1 MYQILSYPIKEGQP
15 TWPGNPAFSLEP
27 HTSIAGGDTANT
39 CTIHLFNHYGTHL
52 DGPMHF
58 YGKGIPLDQVP
69 FGHFFFHKPLL
80 LDIPKEPGAKLM
92 PEDLIPH
99 REDVKDADLLLIRT
113 GFSKYRREKPD
124 VYENNGPAVSSR
136 LARYLQDNM
145 SHLKAL
151 ALDFVSLASYSDTKD
166 GDLAHQIMLG
176 MFHDRYICIIEDVN
190 MEGLPS
196 GFLKNAAAVPLII
209 EGIDSSPSPCGRSTD
224 AYVTVYAAVQAAV

>member
-27 HTSIAGGDTANT
+27 HTSIAGGDTDNT
-39 CTIHLFNHYGTHL
+39 CTIHLFNHYGTH
-52 DGPMHF
+52 MHF

-166 GDLAHQIMLG
+166 GDLAHQVMLG

-209 EGIDSSPSPCGRSTD
+209 EGIDSSP
-224 AYVTVYAAVQAAV
+224 VTMWAEY

>member
-1 MYQILSYPIKEGQP
+1 
-15 TWPGNPAFSLEP
+15 
-27 HTSIAGGDTANT
+27 
-39 CTIHLFNHYGTHL
+39 
-52 DGPMHF
+52 
-58 YGKGIPLDQVP
+58 
-69 FGHFFFHKPLL
+69 
-80 LDIPKEPGAKLM
+80 M

-176 MFHDRYICIIEDVN
+176 MYHDRYICIIEDVN

-209 EGIDSSPSPCGRSTD
+209 EGIDSSP
-224 AYVTVYAAVQAAV
+224 VTMWAEY

>member
-15 TWPGNPAFSLEP
+15 TWPGNPTFGLEP

-39 CTIHLFNHYGTHL
+39 CTIRLFNHYGTHL

-58 YGKGIPLDQVP
+58 YGKGISLDQVP
-69 FGHFFFHKPLL
+69 FERFFFHKPLL
-80 LDIPKEPGAKLM
+80 IDIPKEPGEKLM

-99 REDVKDADLLLIRT
+99 REDAKDADLLLIRT
-113 GFSKYRREKPD
+113 GFSKYRREQPD

-136 LARYLQDNM
+136 LARYLQDHM
-145 SHLKAL
+145 GHLKAV
-151 ALDFVSLASYSDTKD
+151 ALDFVSLASYSDTED

-176 MFHDRYICIIEDVN
+176 MYHDRYICIIEDVN
-190 MEGLPS
+190 MEGLPP

-209 EGIDSSPSPCGRSTD
+209 EGIDSSP
-224 AYVTVYAAVQAAV
+224 VTMWAEY

>member
-1 MYQILSYPIKEGQP
+1 MYQILSYPIKKGQP

-69 FGHFFFHKPLL
+69 FGLFLFHNPLL
-80 LDIPKEPGAKLM
+80 LYIPKEPGAKLM

-124 VYENNGPAVSSR
+124 LYENNGPAVSSR

-176 MFHDRYICIIEDVN
+176 MYHNRYICIIEDVN

-209 EGIDSSPSPCGRSTD
+209 EGIDSSP
-224 AYVTVYAAVQAAV
+224 VTMWAEY

>member
-1 MYQILSYPIKEGQP
+1 MYQILSYPIKKGQP

-69 FGHFFFHKPLL
+69 FGQFFFHKPLL

-124 VYENNGPAVSSR
+124 LYENNGPAVSSR

-151 ALDFVSLASYSDTKD
+151 ALDFVSLASDSGTKD

-176 MFHDRYICIIEDVN
+176 MYHNRYICIIEDVN

-209 EGIDSSPSPCGRSTD
+209 EGIDSSP
-224 AYVTVYAAVQAAV
+224 VTMWAEY

>member
-1 MYQILSYPIKEGQP
+1 MYQILSYPIKKGQP
-15 TWPGNPAFSLEP
+15 TWAGNPAFSLEP

-58 YGKGIPLDQVP
+58 CEKGIPLDQVP
-69 FGHFFFHKPLL
+69 FGQFFFHKPLL

-124 VYENNGPAVSSR
+124 LYENNGPAVSSR

-176 MFHDRYICIIEDVN
+176 MYHNRYICIIEDVN

-209 EGIDSSPSPCGRSTD
+209 EGIDSSP
-224 AYVTVYAAVQAAV
+224 VTMWAEY

>member
-1 MYQILSYPIKEGQP
+1 MYQILSYPIKKGQP

-39 CTIHLFNHYGTHL
+39 CIIHLFNHYGTHL

-69 FGHFFFHKPLL
+69 FGQFFFHKPLL

-124 VYENNGPAVSSR
+124 LYENNGPAVSSR

-145 SHLKAL
+145 SHL
-151 ALDFVSLASYSDTKD
+151 
-166 GDLAHQIMLG
+166 GPG
-176 MFHDRYICIIEDVN
+176 
-190 MEGLPS
+190 P
-196 GFLKNAAAVPLII
+196 GFCVPCLLQRHK
-209 EGIDSSPSPCGRSTD
+209 GWGSRPPDHAWHVPQPLYLHHRGC
-224 AYVTVYAAVQAAV
+224 

>member
-1 MYQILSYPIKEGQP
+1 MKMYEISSRAGYENAAYFSAAFKPVSYTHLDVYKRQ
-15 TWPGNPAFSLEP
+15 
-27 HTSIAGGDTANT
+27 ANT

-136 LARYLQDNM
+136 LARYLQD
-145 SHLKAL
+145 L
-151 ALDFVSLASYSDTKD
+151 SLIHISPLPLPP
-166 GDLAHQIMLG
+166 GQGQIP
-176 MFHDRYICIIEDVN
+176 RQ
-190 MEGLPS
+190 
-196 GFLKNAAAVPLII
+196 
-209 EGIDSSPSPCGRSTD
+209 SPGSWT
-224 AYVTVYAAVQAAV
+224 

>member
-69 FGHFFFHKPLL
+69 FGQFFFHKPLL

-92 PEDLIPH
+92 P
-99 REDVKDADLLLIRT
+99 DVKDADLLLIRT

-124 VYENNGPAVSSR
+124 LYENNGPAVSSR

-176 MFHDRYICIIEDVN
+176 MYHNRYICIIEDVN

-209 EGIDSSPSPCGRSTD
+209 EGIDSSP
-224 AYVTVYAAVQAAV
+224 VTMWAEY

>member
-1 MYQILSYPIKEGQP
+1 MYQILSYPIKKGQP

-58 YGKGIPLDQVP
+58 YGKGITQYQVH
-69 FGHFFFHKPLL
+69 FGQFFFHNPLL

-124 VYENNGPAVSSR
+124 LYENNGPAVSSR

-176 MFHDRYICIIEDVN
+176 MYHNRYICIIEDVN

-209 EGIDSSPSPCGRSTD
+209 EGIDSSP
-224 AYVTVYAAVQAAV
+224 VTMWAEY

>member
-1 MYQILSYPIKEGQP
+1 MYQILSYPIKKGQP

-69 FGHFFFHKPLL
+69 FGQFFFHKPLL

-176 MFHDRYICIIEDVN
+176 MYHNRYICIIEDVN

-196 GFLKNAAAVPLII
+196 GFLKNAAAVPLIHR
-209 EGIDSSPSPCGRSTD
+209 GH
-224 AYVTVYAAVQAAV
+224 

>member
-15 TWPGNPAFSLEP
+15 TWPGNPTFSLEP

-58 YGKGIPLDQVP
+58 YGKGISLDQVP
-69 FGHFFFHKPLL
+69 FKHFFFHKPLL
-80 LDIPKEPGAKLM
+80 LDIPKEPGGKLM
-92 PEDLIPH
+92 PEDLILY
-99 REDVKDADLLLIRT
+99 REYVKDADLLLIRT
-113 GFSKYRREKPD
+113 GFWKYRGEKPD

-145 SHLKAL
+145 GHLKAV

-176 MFHDRYICIIEDVN
+176 MYHSRYICIIEDVN

-196 GFLKNAAAVPLII
+196 GFLKHAAAVPLMI
-209 EGIDSSPSPCGRSTD
+209 ECIDSSP
-224 AYVTVYAAVQAAV
+224 VTMWAEY

>member
-1 MYQILSYPIKEGQP
+1 MYQLLSYPIKEGQP
-15 TWPGNPAFSLEP
+15 TWPGNPACSLEP
-27 HTSIAGGDTANT
+27 PTSIAGGDTANT

-52 DGPMHF
+52 VGPMHF
-58 YGKGIPLDQVP
+58 YGKGIPLDEVP
-69 FGHFFFHKPLL
+69 FGQFFFHKPLL

-124 VYENNGPAVSSR
+124 LYENNGPAVSSR

-209 EGIDSSPSPCGRSTD
+209 EGIDSSP
-224 AYVTVYAAVQAAV
+224 VTMWAEY

>member
-1 MYQILSYPIKEGQP
+1 MYQILSYPIKKGQP

-69 FGHFFFHKPLL
+69 FGQFFFHKPLL

-124 VYENNGPAVSSR
+124 LYENNGPAVSSR

-166 GDLAHQIMLG
+166 WH
-176 MFHDRYICIIEDVN
+176 
-190 MEGLPS
+190 
-196 GFLKNAAAVPLII
+196 VPQPLYLHHR
-209 EGIDSSPSPCGRSTD
+209 GC
-224 AYVTVYAAVQAAV
+224 

>member
-1 MYQILSYPIKEGQP
+1 MYQILSYPIKKGQP

-58 YGKGIPLDQVP
+58 YGKGIPLDQGP
-69 FGHFFFHKPLL
+69 FGQFFFHNPLL

-124 VYENNGPAVSSR
+124 LYENNGPAVSSR

-176 MFHDRYICIIEDVN
+176 MYHNRYICIIEDVTL
-190 MEGLPS
+190 EGLPS
-196 GFLKNAAAVPLII
+196 GFLKHAAAVPLII
-209 EGIDSSPSPCGRSTD
+209 EGIDSSP
-224 AYVTVYAAVQAAV
+224 VTMWAEY

>member
-1 MYQILSYPIKEGQP
+1 MYQILSYPIKKGQP

-69 FGHFFFHKPLL
+69 FGQFFFHKPLL

-124 VYENNGPAVSSR
+124 LYENNGPAVSSR
-136 LARYLQDNM
+136 LPGTFR
-145 SHLKAL
+145 
-151 ALDFVSLASYSDTKD
+151 
-166 GDLAHQIMLG
+166 
-176 MFHDRYICIIEDVN
+176 II
-190 MEGLPS
+190 
-196 GFLKNAAAVPLII
+196 
-209 EGIDSSPSPCGRSTD
+209 
-224 AYVTVYAAVQAAV
+224 

>member
-1 MYQILSYPIKEGQP
+1 MYQILSYPIKKGQP

-124 VYENNGPAVSSR
+124 LYENNGPAVSSR

-151 ALDFVSLASYSDTKD
+151 AFLQVVRGDKRHIVALVNGLGRLVNEDD
-166 GDLAHQIMLG
+166 GNARVLG
-176 MFHDRYICIIEDVN
+176 VLEH
-190 MEGLPS
+190 
-196 GFLKNAAAVPLII
+196 
-209 EGIDSSPSPCGRSTD
+209 RS
-224 AYVTVYAAVQAAV
+224 QG

>member
-1 MYQILSYPIKEGQP
+1 MYQILSYPIKKGQP

-69 FGHFFFHKPLL
+69 FGQFFFHNPLL

-124 VYENNGPAVSSR
+124 LYENNGPAVSSR

-151 ALDFVSLASYSDTKD
+151 ALDLCPLPLTATQRMGIWPTRSCLACTTTVISASSR
-166 GDLAHQIMLG
+166 MLIWRD
-176 MFHDRYICIIEDVN
+176 FR
-190 MEGLPS
+190 PA
-196 GFLKNAAAVPLII
+196 F
-209 EGIDSSPSPCGRSTD
+209 
-224 AYVTVYAAVQAAV
+224 

>member
-1 MYQILSYPIKEGQP
+1 MYQILSYPIKKGQP

-27 HTSIAGGDTANT
+27 HTSIAVGDTANT

-69 FGHFFFHKPLL
+69 FGQFFFHKPLL

-124 VYENNGPAVSSR
+124 LYENNGPAVSSR

-176 MFHDRYICIIEDVN
+176 MYHNRYICIIEDVN

-209 EGIDSSPSPCGRSTD
+209 EGIDSSP
-224 AYVTVYAAVQAAV
+224 VTMWAEY

>member
-1 MYQILSYPIKEGQP
+1 MYQILSYPIKKGQP

-69 FGHFFFHKPLL
+69 FGQFFFHKPLL

-124 VYENNGPAVSSR
+124 LYENNGPAVSSR
-136 LARYLQDNM
+136 LALQDNM

-176 MFHDRYICIIEDVN
+176 MYHNRYICIIEDVN

-209 EGIDSSPSPCGRSTD
+209 EGIDSSP
-224 AYVTVYAAVQAAV
+224 VTMWAEY